1 MKKSSGV
8 PPSMTTTQVS
18 STSTPNSDIEKDWT
32 LVEKRKKSS
41 KVCTKVSCATK
52 CAQEVEV
59 RDHLYQNIN
68 KPTYQQPRVAPTD
81 DEIIG
86 TVQKHFIQMC
96 KFYELSI
103 ASTNQ
108 NNDLIGNMPR
118 GSFNDTGNGFY
129 ECVDKKALARLF
141 RMLKCNGDDHFKQIP
156 ELSQY
161 AYIDG
166 LHRKSNV
173 PNPKLLTLKELGLDE
188 FAPIMDFL
196 KNLKGERDPTIGEYY
211 LWALCVNNGRKTAEL
226 TFGRGENERRSKF
239 VGVCTCCCK
248 DSEGSTVPFGAV
260 ETCHSIAFFT
270 WTWMSRTHIQ
280 SEW

>member
-1 MKKSSGV
+1 MKKSGGV
-8 PPSMTTTQVS
+8 PPSMTTTQVP
-18 STSTPNSDIEKDWT
+18 STSTPNSDSEKEWT
-32 LVEKRKKSS
+32 LVEKKKKSR

-52 CAQEVEV
+52 CAQEV
-59 RDHLYQNIN
+59 RDHLYQNTN
-68 KPTYQQPRVAPTD
+68 KPTYQKPWVAPTD
-81 DEIIG
+81 EEIISG
-86 TVQKHFIQMC
+86 LC

-108 NNDLIGNMPR
+108 VNDLIGNMPR
-118 GSFNDTGNGFY
+118 GLFNDTGNGFY

-141 RMLKCNGDDHFKQIP
+141 RMFKCNDHFKQIP

-161 AYIDG
+161 AFVDG
-166 LHRKSNV
+166 LQRKNNV